1 MRKLLA
7 VLSSIFI
14 FATFHT
20 QSWMDLGLKG
30 GYGTSI
36 LTNNNIWDDSD
47 YNHQISGSYCF
58 GGKIGLNF
66 NENHEV
72 TFDIMYN
79 EFNQNFLYNFYD
91 SITESSPLYKSSI
104 SYHSL
109 SYILMYRHNKEGR
122 YSEIGTSVETILKV
136 NRKDEIDYFQ
146 GIAIAKNDFIANQAN
161 IVAGFGAYLLGSE
174 NFGVTT
180 GIRISYGLKDLISL
194 AGQNKS
200 LPTFKNYESYNASH
214 PLSIIFIIEANFDF
228 AYVAKAQCSRRK
240 LIFF

>member
-20 QSWMDLGLKG
+20 QSWFDLGLKG

-36 LTNNNIWDDSD
+36 LMNNNIWGDVD
-47 YNHQISGSYCF
+47 YNHQISGSYSF

-72 TFDIMYN
+72 TFDLMYN
-79 EFNQNFLYNFYD
+79 EFSQNFLYNQYD
-91 SITESSPLYKSSI
+91 SITESSPLYKSAI
-104 SYHSL
+104 SYKSL

-122 YSEIGTSVETILKV
+122 YSEIGTSIESIMNVQRE
-136 NRKDEIDYFQ
+136 DEIDNFQ
-146 GIAIAKNDFIANQAN
+146 GIDNNDFIKSEAN
-161 IVAGFGAYLLGSE
+161 IIAGFGAYLMGSE
-174 NFGVTT
+174 NFGITT
-180 GIRISYGLKDLISL
+180 GVRISYGLKDLISIS
-194 AGQNKS
+194 GQNKN
-200 LPTFKNYESYNASH
+200 LPTFKQYESYSASH
-214 PLSIIFIIEANFDF
+214 PLSIVFIIEANFDF

-240 LIFF
+240 LILF

>member
-20 QSWMDLGLKG
+20 QSWFDLGLKG

-36 LTNNNIWDDSD
+36 LMNNNIWDDVD
-47 YNHQISGSYCF
+47 YNHQISGAYSF

-72 TFDIMYN
+72 TFDLMYN
-79 EFNQNFLYNFYD
+79 EFNQNFLYNLYD
-91 SITESSPLYKSSI
+91 SISESSPLYKSSI

-109 SYILMYRHNKEGR
+109 SYILMYRHNKDGR
-122 YSEIGTSVETILKV
+122 YSEIGTAVESILNVKGE
-136 NRKDEIDYFQ
+136 DEIISAQKFDS
-146 GIAIAKNDFIANQAN
+146 NDFTKNEAN

-174 NFGVTT
+174 NFGITT
-180 GIRISYGLKDLISL
+180 GVRISYGLKDLISL
-194 AGQNKS
+194 AGQNKN
-200 LPTFKNYESYNASH
+200 LPTFKQYESYSASH
-214 PLSIIFIIEANFDF
+214 PLSILFIIEANFDF

-240 LIFF
+240 LILF